1 MAPTQTRLRS
11 LPHLR
16 ELDGVRGIAALLV
29 FFHHICSAS
38 SQPEHW
44 GPGVRWLQS
53 FFLGG
58 TVGVDIFFVLSGFL
72 ITSLLIGDC
81 ESPSYYRDFYWKRA
95 LRILPVYFACLL
107 GILLFIP
114 GSRGYVLLAALFI
127 ANFANVFHIEPAGPF
142 WSLAVEE
149 QFYLIWPTLVRRR
162 SVHQLRNWAIGIIG
176 TVILLRVIAAGFGHH
191 NYHITPMLCDELAA
205 GALLACGFERRQRE
219 NLKSSAHDPLFIAAL
234 VIGLLL
240 FFLSNL
246 PPISQQLAIA
256 ATINQTATMLLC
268 VAAIGLIIAHTK
280 NKLFGFLRSRVLTF
294 FGLISYAFYMV
305 HTYVMQVYDR
315 MRPLTAGDTP
325 AYATRLVVVLAITI
339 VVCLLSRYLIELP
352 AQSLRKR
359 VLKPRLVETSEPAA
373 ARQNHTLI
381 PHESPQAD

>member
-38 SQPEHW
+38 IQPEHW

-72 ITSLLIGDC
+72 ITSLLIRDR

-256 ATINQTATMLLC
+256 ATIYQTATMLLC
-268 VAAIGLIIAHTK
+268 AAAIGLIISHTES
-280 NKLFGFLRSRVLTF
+280 KLLGFLRSRVLTF

-325 AYATRLVVVLAITI
+325 AYATRLVIVLAITI

-381 PHESPQAD
+381 PRESQPAD

>member
-38 SQPEHW
+38 IQPEHW

-256 ATINQTATMLLC
+256 ATIYQTATMLLC
-268 VAAIGLIIAHTK
+268 AAAIGLIISHTES
-280 NKLFGFLRSRVLTF
+280 KLLGFLRSRVLTF

-325 AYATRLVVVLAITI
+325 AYATRLVIVLAITI

-381 PHESPQAD
+381 PRESQPAD